1 MGAAIHITGMQW
13 NAIGRTAVT
22 TRLFRTNSDAGNAVR
37 EEDLDRQLEPNPGR
51 FIAITNGTFGGSA
64 KLRLKENVEAAGN
77 TDLLMLSD
85 LSF

>member
-51 FIAITNGTFGGSA
+51 DLGGSA